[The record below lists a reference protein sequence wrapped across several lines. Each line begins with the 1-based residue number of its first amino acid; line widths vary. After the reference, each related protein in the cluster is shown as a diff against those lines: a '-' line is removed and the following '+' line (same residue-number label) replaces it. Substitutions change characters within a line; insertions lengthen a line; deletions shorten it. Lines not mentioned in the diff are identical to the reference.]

1 MTFQESLNTALMG
14 RTGVMV
20 TTAVTR
26 AQSADTIFVLEGGR
40 VVESGSHQEL
50 WDQRGLYWA
59 MWRANNNLRW
69 QH

>member
-1 MTFQESLNTALMG
+1 
-14 RTGVMV
+14 MV

-59 MWRANNNLRW
+59 MWKANNNLRW